1 MGYKMDIK
9 VKYAGITKR
18 AAAYIVDQIIFLVC
32 YSLFYLLILFI
43 LSGEPLADVF
53 NYVFPDIDTN
63 SDLISERY
71 EILEDLDILLKDL
84 VYIAL
89 EVLMITRLGW
99 TGFVASHLIL
109 VVIYDKY
116 HVAISNLAIP
126 ISVN

>member
-1 MGYKMDIK
+1 MDIK

-71 EILEDLDILLKDL
+71 EILEDLYQFPLQGKQMDNDGRKAILK
-84 VYIAL
+84 
-89 EVLMITRLGW
+89 
-99 TGFVASHLIL
+99 
-109 VVIYDKY
+109 
-116 HVAISNLAIP
+116 
-126 ISVN
+126 